1 MLHTCARLG
10 QVRHRTKQCCI
21 LAPDWGMIKLRI
33 LQLYM
38 KQIKRIKVYHRILFF
53 IVWTISQTLLTNSCS
68 SINKSIHKRLIG
80 NWEGWK
86 YEINGQSK
94 NSKWEY
100 FKDYKMQFSK
110 DTLRDLLINETM
122 NYYLKDS
129 IIYNEKIEFYK
140 ILEISDTT
148 LQLKLLGSF
157 DSEIGSQVIFLK
169 RKL

>member
-1 MLHTCARLG
+1 
-10 QVRHRTKQCCI
+10 
-21 LAPDWGMIKLRI
+21 
-33 LQLYM
+33 
-38 KQIKRIKVYHRILFF
+38 
-53 IVWTISQTLLTNSCS
+53 
-68 SINKSIHKRLIG
+68 
-80 NWEGWK
+80 
-86 YEINGQSK
+86 
-94 NSKWEY
+94 
-100 FKDYKMQFSK
+100 MQFSK

>member
-1 MLHTCARLG
+1 
-10 QVRHRTKQCCI
+10 
-21 LAPDWGMIKLRI
+21 MIKLRI

-100 FKDYKMQFSK
+100 FKDY
-110 DTLRDLLINETM
+110 
-122 NYYLKDS
+122 
-129 IIYNEKIEFYK
+129 
-140 ILEISDTT
+140 
-148 LQLKLLGSF
+148 
-157 DSEIGSQVIFLK
+157 
-169 RKL
+169 